1 MLNKLVLIRNVGRFF
16 NSSASGDQ
24 TLAQYTL
31 ILGSNGAGKSTICAI
46 LRSLRSGDSPQ
57 IIGRTTLGS
66 TGGPTVKLLTSL
78 GYTEFDG
85 TNWTLLFP
93 DIEIF
98 DRTFVNANIHTGD
111 LVEIGHR
118 RGLYRIIIGDQGVSL
133 AEREA
138 VLDRESRDKASQ
150 IRTTEASITTN
161 LPPSM
166 DRRDFEALPRDAD
179 IEDKIAEQQ
188 RIVAA
193 ARQAN
198 SIRDHR
204 ALTLFLL
211 PDLPEDFENILSTT
225 IDNIADNAESH
236 VADHLRSH
244 GMSAGGKEWLAQGLQ
259 YAETGTC
266 PFCGQNIG
274 SIHLIRHYRSIFSH
288 HYNKL
293 QDKVEALR
301 RSINEDF
308 SDPVLAQLS
317 ILDEQNQDTVT
328 FWDQYCTFEAA
339 LPRLPATFEGS
350 LRSIRTKAI
359 DLLDRKKAAPL
370 ECLSRAQVFLDISSE
385 FQAVTAKITCIND
398 IIAKMNNTIDKQKTA
413 IQTTELSEAEDTL
426 RRYRASRHRNSP
438 AMVQLFASLQR
449 YNREKSTI
457 EASKDRVRTKLTQHT
472 RRMMPEYQQ
481 NLNEYLDKFNADFK
495 LADFAPSYAGGTA
508 ASQYH
513 IVINNTRVKTGSHQT
528 SDSVP
533 SFKNTLSE
541 GDRTTLALSFFFT
554 KLYQDQN
561 LGQKVV
567 IFDDPFG
574 SQDSF
579 RRQQTIVEIVKLARS
594 CAQVIILSHDA
605 SFLKRIW
612 DKAPPSQRTSLS
624 LVDHVTNGSK
634 VLPLDIEN
642 ACQGRTATDIDALQT
657 FITLGIGTPEDVVR
671 KMRTVLENYCW
682 TTFPTCFIPSVD
694 HLGTILQKIREVEDQ
709 HPAWYLYDEM
719 DEINDYTSPY
729 HHGEDTTHQSTEPL
743 DQTEL
748 RGFARRTLKITNN
761 LQA

>member
-1 MLNKLVLIRNVGRFF
+1 MKI
-16 NSSASGDQ
+16 
-24 TLAQYTL
+24 
-31 ILGSNGAGKSTICAI
+31 
-46 LRSLRSGDSPQ
+46 
-57 IIGRTTLGS
+57 
-66 TGGPTVKLLTSL
+66 LTSL

-85 TNWTLLFP
+85 TNWTLHFP

-98 DRTFVNANIHTGD
+98 DRTFVNDNIHTGD

-150 IRTTEASITTN
+150 IRTTEAAITTN
-161 LPPSM
+161 LPPNI
-166 DRRDFEALPRDAD
+166 DRHAFEALPRDSD
-179 IEDKIAEQQ
+179 IEDKIAKQQ

-193 ARQAN
+193 ARQSN

-204 ALTLFLL
+204 ALACFF
-211 PDLPEDFENILSTT
+211 LPELPAGFGNILSTT

-236 VADHLRSH
+236 VADHIEAH
-244 GMSAGGKEWLAQGLQ
+244 GMSVDGKEWLAQGLQ

-266 PFCGQNIG
+266 PFCGQDIA
-274 SIHLIRHYRSIFSH
+274 SIHLIRYYRSIFSQ
-288 HYNKL
+288 HYNDL

-308 SDPVLAQLS
+308 SDPILAQLS
-317 ILDEQNQDTVT
+317 TLDDQNQDTIT
-328 FWDQYCTFEAA
+328 FWNQYCTFEAT
-339 LPRLPATFEGS
+339 LPCLPADLEQS

-359 DLLDRKKAAPL
+359 ALLDRKKAAPL
-370 ECLSRAQVFLDISSE
+370 ECLSRAEVFLEISSDI
-385 FQAVTAKITCIND
+385 QAVTAKITCIND

-426 RRYRASRHRNSP
+426 QRYRASRHRHSP
-438 AMVQLFASLQR
+438 AMAQLFAGVQR
-449 YNREKSTI
+449 YDREKSTI
-457 EASKDRVRTKLTQHT
+457 EASKDRVRTKLAQHT
-472 RRMMPEYQQ
+472 RRMMPDYQR
-481 NLNEYLDKFNADFK
+481 NINEYLDKFNADFT

-508 ASQYH
+508 ASQYR

-528 SDSVP
+528 PDSVP

-541 GDRTTLALSFFFT
+541 GDRATLALSFFFT
-554 KLYQDQN
+554 KLYQDQD

-567 IFDDPFG
+567 VFDDPFG

-579 RRQQTIVEIVKLARS
+579 RRQQTIVEIAKLARS
-594 CAQVIILSHDA
+594 CAQVIVLSHDA

-624 LVDHVTNGSK
+624 LVDHVASGSK

-682 TTFPTCFIPSVD
+682 TTFPTYFIPSVD
-694 HLGTILQKIREVEDQ
+694 HLGTILQKIREVGDQ
-709 HPAWYLYDEM
+709 HPAWCLYDEM